1 MQERKTQ
8 SQIPACQMTN
18 TFTIRQS
25 KWNLL
30 VAVKQEKIPKR
41 RSAQEISHFLQ
52 VHWACVQ
59 VFRLWSKECEI
70 FNLFLSPTIALYA
83 FIHKKLVN

>member
-1 MQERKTQ
+1 
-8 SQIPACQMTN
+8 
-18 TFTIRQS
+18 
-25 KWNLL
+25 
-30 VAVKQEKIPKR
+30 
-41 RSAQEISHFLQ
+41 LQ